1 MVGCV
6 LKEDHP
12 PPSMCK
18 APRALGQSWQLCV
31 IHLGQS
37 LGGDSIPGGSYEQ
50 PPTQSLSLEHS
61 PELPEWGEK
70 AQPGWYH
77 PINVLRVAASRMCVP
92 S

>member
-12 PPSMCK
+12 PLSMCK

-37 LGGDSIPGGSYEQ
+37 LGGDSIPGGSCEQ
-50 PPTQSLSLEHS
+50 PPPPNHCLLSIVQSSQN
-61 PELPEWGEK
+61 GERK
-70 AQPGWYH
+70 HG
-77 PINVLRVAASRMCVP
+77 LDGLTRLMFSG
-92 S
+92 

>member
-37 LGGDSIPGGSYEQ
+37 LGGDSIPGRGPVSS
-50 PPTQSLSLEHS
+50 PPPNHCLLSIVQSSQN
-61 PELPEWGEK
+61 GERK
-70 AQPGWYH
+70 HGLGG
-77 PINVLRVAASRMCVP
+77 IT
-92 S
+92 